1 MRSRL
6 SLANKCLVIFGC
18 AIVVIIASTLAVP
31 LARSSALVQEY
42 QIEVSQQLADLW
54 MQSIVITKES
64 EDEDEEVTIHLV
76 YLLEIGNGDA
86 TFIERARNRI
96 MNPDED
102 KIYYVESEER
112 NEQNYFQY
120 ARSITHSKLLMIR
133 QEGVTNF
140 IPVVTDPSLSDPIE
154 AMLIVERK
162 TRFAQIQIATSRN
175 WIIVSGLV
183 GSVFS
188 ALIFYIILKRLIFSP
203 VRKLRRVTELVQ
215 GGDLTARSTLET
227 GDEFEELSI
236 AFNEMLKR
244 MEVDQQK
251 LQKMNESLDLKV
263 EELAEVNIG
272 LFESGKLKN
281 EFIANVS
288 HELRTPLNSIIGF
301 AELLESM
308 PLKTE
313 EDRAKRLRYLGNILA
328 SGRSLLDMINELL
341 DMAKIEAGR
350 MEANLEPTS
359 ISDLLEGLSGIMRPQ
374 AKTKNVTITLDIES
388 ELPTV
393 QTDPGKLQQILYN
406 FLSNA
411 IKFTPESSIVT
422 IFSKTTNTRSQ
433 NPSVQICVQDCGPG
447 IPEDMMDMVFEK
459 FRQVDATHTR
469 EHAGTGLGLAI
480 CRELAELLHAN
491 LSVQSKKGEGAS
503 FYVEIPVTFAPETP
517 EPLMPT

>member
-1 MRSRL
+1 MSSHL

-31 LARSSALVQEY
+31 WARSSALVQEY

-54 MQSIVITKES
+54 MQSKVDTEGF
-64 EDEDEEVTIHLV
+64 EDEDVTFRIIFLQD
-76 YLLEIGNGDA
+76 IGSGGDS
-86 TFIERARNRI
+86 FIERARNSI
-96 MNPDED
+96 MQGDAGQSYYIESD
-102 KIYYVESEER
+102 KR
-112 NEQNYFQY
+112 DQQHYFQF
-120 ARSITHSKLLMIR
+120 ARSISHSELSTIR

-140 IPVVTDPSLSDPIE
+140 SPGVADPSLSDPIE
-154 AMLIVERK
+154 AILVVERK
-162 TRFAQIQIATSRN
+162 TQFAQLQIATSRN
-175 WIIVSGLV
+175 WIIVAGLI

-215 GGDLTARSTLET
+215 CGDLTARSTLET

-236 AFNEMLKR
+236 AFNEMLHQ

-263 EELAEVNIG
+263 EELAEVNVG
-272 LFESGKLKN
+272 LFESSKLKN

-308 PLKTE
+308 PTETE
-313 EDRAKRLRYLGNILA
+313 EDQAKRLRYLANILT

-374 AKTKNVTITLDIES
+374 AKTKNVTISLDIEG

-411 IKFTPESSIVT
+411 IKFTPESSTVT
-422 IFSKTTNTRSQ
+422 ISSKVINARSQ
-433 NPSVQICVQDCGPG
+433 HPFVQICVQDCGPG

-459 FRQVDATHTR
+459 FRQVDATYTK

-491 LSVQSKKGEGAS
+491 LSVQSSSGDGAS
-503 FYVEIPVTFAPETP
+503 FFVEIPVTFAPETP

>member
-1 MRSRL
+1 MSSRL

-31 LARSSALVQEY
+31 WARTSALVQEY

-54 MQSIVITKES
+54 MQSKVITEGF
-64 EDEDEEVTIHLV
+64 EDEDVSIHLV
-76 YLLEIGNGDA
+76 YLQDVGSGDS
-86 TFIERARNRI
+86 TFVERARNTI
-96 MNPDED
+96 MQAED
-102 KIYYVESEER
+102 NNFYVESIKR
-112 NEQNYFQY
+112 NDQNYFQY
-120 ARSITHSKLLMIR
+120 ARSITHSKLSTIR

-140 IPVVTDPSLSDPIE
+140 SSGVADPSLSDPIE

-162 TRFAQIQIATSRN
+162 TRFAKIQITTSRN
-175 WIIVSGLV
+175 WIIIAGLV
-183 GSVFS
+183 GSIFS
-188 ALIFYIILKRLIFSP
+188 ALIFYLILKRLIFSP

-227 GDEFEELSI
+227 GDEFEELSV
-236 AFNEMLKR
+236 AFNEMLNR

-263 EELAEVNIG
+263 EELAEVNVG
-272 LFESGKLKN
+272 LFESSKLKN

-308 PLKTE
+308 PTETE
-313 EDRAKRLRYLGNILA
+313 EDQAKRLRYLANILT

-374 AKTKNVTITLDIES
+374 AKTKNVTISLDIEG

-411 IKFTPESSIVT
+411 IKFTPESSTVT
-422 IFSKTTNTRSQ
+422 ISSKVINARSQ
-433 NPSVQICVQDCGPG
+433 HPFVQICVQDCGPG

-459 FRQVDATHTR
+459 FRQVDATYTK

-491 LSVQSKKGEGAS
+491 LSVQSSSEDGAS
-503 FYVEIPVTFAPETP
+503 FFVEIPVTFAPETP
-517 EPLMPT
+517 EPLMPI